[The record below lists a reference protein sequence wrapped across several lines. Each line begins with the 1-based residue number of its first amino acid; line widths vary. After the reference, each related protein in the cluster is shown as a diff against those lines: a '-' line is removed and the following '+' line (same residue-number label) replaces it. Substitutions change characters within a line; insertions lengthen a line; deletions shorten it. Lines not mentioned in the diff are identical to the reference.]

1 VLAPVITADQER
13 GFYDSFYGQYL
24 AFPDEELRCDRTAMR
39 RYLADPAHPL
49 FERRRLYGA
58 VLDALLALPLKD
70 ASVLDYG
77 CGTGDWGV
85 LLATEGASVTL
96 LDLSSKAI
104 EVGLR
109 RARIHGVADRV
120 RGAARDATDL
130 TCFRDGEFDLVYAN
144 AAVHHTLKY
153 PNAVAE
159 LTRVIRPGGRLMLAE
174 TYGNNPLLNTA
185 RRLRWWLAGEAA
197 EQGEDILLSDRE
209 LALLRPHF
217 ATFDVRPLTFLA
229 MAKRLFRGR
238 FTHAPVRGAVRGL
251 EEIDRALLTVLP
263 FLRHYCGEVIV
274 IAQKSGGHFRGRIGS
289 R

>member
-1 VLAPVITADQER
+1 VTSPITVDQER
-13 GFYDSFYGQYL
+13 GFYEGFYAQYL
-24 AFPDEELRCDRTAMR
+24 AFSDEALRCDRTAMR
-39 RYLADPAHPL
+39 RYLDDPAHPL

-58 VLDALLALPLKD
+58 ALETLLALTLEG

-96 LDLSSKAI
+96 LDLSSTAI

-130 TCFRDGEFDLVYAN
+130 ACFRDGEFDLVYAN

-153 PNAVAE
+153 PNAVEE
-159 LTRVIRPGGRLMLAE
+159 LTRVIRPGGRLLLAE
-174 TYGNNPLLNTA
+174 TYGNNPILNTA
-185 RRLRWWLAGEAA
+185 RRLRWWIAGEAA

-217 ATFDVRPLTFLA
+217 TTFDVRPLNFLA
-229 MAKRLFRGR
+229 MGKRLFRGR
-238 FTHAPVRGAVRGL
+238 FTRTPVRGVVRGL
-251 EEIDRALLTVLP
+251 EEIDRVLLTVAPVLN
-263 FLRHYCGEVIV
+263 RYCGEVIV
-274 IAQKSGGHFRGRIGS
+274 VAQK
-289 R
+289 